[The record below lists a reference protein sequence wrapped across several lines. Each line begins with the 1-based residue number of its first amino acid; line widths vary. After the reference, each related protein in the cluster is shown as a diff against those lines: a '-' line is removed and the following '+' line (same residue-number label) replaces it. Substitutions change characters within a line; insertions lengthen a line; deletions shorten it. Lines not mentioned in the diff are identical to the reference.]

1 MLGHWWFLVLF
12 VPIAFLTTVESPAL
26 HCGPEEYYS
35 DRQQFCCEKCPAGKY
50 VFDECSWPRKPS
62 ICKSCNEGKDFTAHA
77 NDFEACLPCS
87 ECKLGEIIVRS
98 CNRTSDTECRCK
110 NGYFRPPAYEECVK
124 CMTKCPDG
132 QIIVQRCNSITD
144 AKCGLPPTAVKCP
157 TPQMITNGRFS
168 ANGSD
173 IFTSGMFVEYSCES
187 GYKLI
192 GEAKIFCTESGSWNS
207 SEPNCKKA
215 TGQEAVIDI
224 GVGSG
229 IIIIII
235 LILAGLYYV
244 RRHFNGKTSCYK
256 RDEDAKESLITV
268 GDNRPGQQG
277 AASQIQNTEES
288 NLESNNTNPE
298 SPASLPQTRE
308 DSAAA
313 SDIQLNLQVQQSKK
327 RHRVKKNNNC
337 EELEEIYFEVR
348 KNVRPRNWNMLMR
361 KSGLSDNEIE
371 RIKLDHS
378 NNTDEQCYYMLK
390 MLRDKLGIEEASSNL
405 LDGLCKE
412 ELNGIYENL
421 INELRSKGIT
431 IEIKD

>member
-144 AKCGLPPTAVKCP
+144 AKCGLPPT
-157 TPQMITNGRFS
+157 
-168 ANGSD
+168 
-173 IFTSGMFVEYSCES
+173 E
-187 GYKLI
+187 
-192 GEAKIFCTESGSWNS
+192 
-207 SEPNCKKA
+207 A